1 MLVVTAVVFKEEEKQ
16 INCLLFLILVYIS
29 LKWLFVHTTWYAR
42 AAAQHK
48 LYFSDGFT
56 VSIQP
61 LYVAKKKF
69 RWILETNSD
78 QLDMTFFGKTDTNT
92 FLFIWQNR
100 SQSVY
105 TCSDGSSKHL
115 NGLLIH
121 LKKHRFNALAKTLIL
136 NSLLILVNGNLVNGV
151 SVIRIVWSS
160 GWG

>member
-1 MLVVTAVVFKEEEKQ
+1 MQEQLHN
-16 INCLLFLILVYIS
+16 INCIS
-29 LKWLFVHTTWYAR
+29 LMDL
-42 AAAQHK
+42 QSQ
-48 LYFSDGFT
+48 FSHST
-56 VSIQP
+56 LQ
-61 LYVAKKKF
+61 KKKF
-69 RWILETNSD
+69 RSILETNSD

-151 SVIRIVWSS
+151 SVIRIV
-160 GWG
+160 